1 MKTIEEKAKAYDEA
15 IRKLR
20 GMMPNWERLS
30 YNGKT
35 FLQDLIYIIPE
46 LAESEDEKVRKEII
60 RFIRME
66 VEDEIVG
73 NKWLAWLERQGD
85 YANFR
90 DKAQVGDRITKNE
103 DGVLVNLSQLNRV
116 ANAEERQVEQNF
128 EMKTAAESL
137 GVDSETYNKIID
149 ECIFGDQNDSCVK
162 DYNNIDPHFGKSID
176 KTEPKFHEGDWVV
189 SPNGVYWHIDKISN
203 NRYEVT
209 SNTGESSS
217 WNLDTNIYHK
227 FNIQDAK
234 DGDVLICKGNIKN
247 SNGIKYERICLFNNL
262 NNAFFT
268 LTKTSNFVE
277 EYDIDVNIDY
287 PDNTVPATK
296 EQKEILFMA
305 MADAG
310 YTFDFEKKELK
321 KIEQKPA
328 WSEDDETYIEHIIT
342 AVKNYYTDYKGKE
355 NPFRKPILDFL
366 KSLKERYTWRPSDEQ
381 MDALHYVTNFD
392 YGGHKA
398 TLVSLY
404 EQLKKL
410 KE

>member
-1 MKTIEEKAKAYDEA
+1 MTTAEKAKAYDEA

-116 ANAEERQVEQNF
+116 AKAEERQVEQNF

-137 GVDSETYNKIID
+137 GIDSDTYNKIVD

-176 KTEPKFHEGDWVV
+176 KTEPKFHEGEWITNGDYTWKIVEVKPLDYILQSQDGNVV
-189 SPNGVYWHIDKISN
+189 DDTISHVD
-203 NRYEVT
+203 EQFQSFT
-209 SNTGESSS
+209 IE
-217 WNLDTNIYHK
+217 
-227 FNIQDAK
+227 DAK
-234 DGDVLICKGNIKN
+234 DGDVLYSLD
-247 SNGIKYERICLFNNL
+247 SNR
-262 NNAFFT
+262 
-268 LTKTSNFVE
+268 
-277 EYDIDVNIDY
+277 
-287 PDNTVPATK
+287 
-296 EQKEILFMA
+296 
-305 MADAG
+305 
-310 YTFDFEKKELK
+310 
-321 KIEQKPA
+321 
-328 WSEDDETYIEHIIT
+328 
-342 AVKNYYTDYKGKE
+342 
-355 NPFRKPILDFL
+355 PFIY
-366 KSLKERYTWRPSDEQ
+366 KER
-381 MDALHYVTNFD
+381 N
-392 YGGHKA
+392 G
-398 TLVSLY
+398 Y
-404 EQLKKL
+404 EQAKAYCGLNIYGKFFVSGTKDYVITL
-410 KE
+410 D